1 MSKLSKSKVAPAK
14 MSSGKSER
22 GQMGVCIAQVRF
34 HFSPTLFAPISS
46 QIPLFPEFLAR
57 FALTDETVS
66 AFIPP
71 ICALLKQTKLEI
83 FRNIIFTVVVVNLCI
98 FIKPIIWSGQGVCVG
113 IGKFKFG
120 SQVSNSCRYQA
131 IGVEGGWER
140 VTDFLLQFWKKIHK
154 IPGGLF
160 TN

>member
-1 MSKLSKSKVAPAK
+1 MNIGKGGKISDVNVSKLSKSKVAPAK

-83 FRNIIFTVVVVNLCI
+83 FRNIIFTVVAVNLCI
-98 FIKPIIWSGQGVCVG
+98 YMTA
-113 IGKFKFG
+113 
-120 SQVSNSCRYQA
+120 SQ
-131 IGVEGGWER
+131 
-140 VTDFLLQFWKKIHK
+140 
-154 IPGGLF
+154 
-160 TN
+160 